1 MVVLPHVKKVYQ
13 NQLFVS
19 FSGGEF
25 FSDTENM
32 PYKLLSDKY
41 GVTVNGEACPVRFC
55 RVSAIPFNR
64 PWPGAQRPYD
74 QSEEAGFIHFRS
86 DESVRLCVTCER
98 DFKQAVV
105 RPLSADVTPQIEG
118 NEITFTLKRAGSYV
132 LELDGWH
139 HALHIFFDPIK
150 AWEGADKATYS
161 FGPGVHF
168 PGVVALR
175 DNESVYIDDAAVV
188 FGSIYADG
196 AENIRIFGGGTVDNS
211 CEARVTEH
219 CYEPFTK
226 GCFRIYN
233 CKNVTVE
240 GIMLTDSSTWSMS
253 MFNCDGVSVDN
264 VKIVGQWRYNTDGID
279 IVNSRNVLLKNS
291 FIRAFD
297 DVISIKGIYDC
308 PYPIENIKTDN
319 CVLWCGWGHTCELGV
334 ETEAP
339 EYRNVIFEN
348 CDIVHASGYALA
360 VANGSYADCHDIV
373 FKNMN
378 VEFQKDDLP
387 EVFQRS
393 IDQQYDGFGKEGKHQ
408 LIKLSNSQFAVRT
421 MNTEGVIRK
430 KAEIPGNIRNV
441 RFENI
446 CVFAEEGIS
455 APTIRLESIDE
466 HVCFE
471 APVID
476 GLYWNGERQTDLSR
490 FSVFENNSDPIKIR

>member
-1 MVVLPHVKKVYQ
+1 
-13 NQLFVS
+13 
-19 FSGGEF
+19 
-25 FSDTENM
+25 
-32 PYKLLSDKY
+32 
-41 GVTVNGEACPVRFC
+41 
-55 RVSAIPFNR
+55 
-64 PWPGAQRPYD
+64 
-74 QSEEAGFIHFRS
+74 
-86 DESVRLCVTCER
+86 
-98 DFKQAVV
+98 
-105 RPLSADVTPQIEG
+105 
-118 NEITFTLKRAGSYV
+118 
-132 LELDGWH
+132 
-139 HALHIFFDPIK
+139 
-150 AWEGADKATYS
+150 
-161 FGPGVHF
+161 
-168 PGVVALR
+168 
-175 DNESVYIDDAAVV
+175 
-188 FGSIYADG
+188 
-196 AENIRIFGGGTVDNS
+196 
-211 CEARVTEH
+211 
-219 CYEPFTK
+219 
-226 GCFRIYN
+226 
-233 CKNVTVE
+233 
-240 GIMLTDSSTWSMS
+240 

-466 HVCFE
+466 HVRFE